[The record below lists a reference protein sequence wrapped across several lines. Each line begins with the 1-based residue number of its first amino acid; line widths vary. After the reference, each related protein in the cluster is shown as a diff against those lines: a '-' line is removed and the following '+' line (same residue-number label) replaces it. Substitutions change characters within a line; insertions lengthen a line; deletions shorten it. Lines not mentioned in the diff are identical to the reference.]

1 MPKKLQSD
9 PNVAVV
15 SLACIKNHAKAD
27 GVDTNKVV
35 ALVARMTDGTLISGQ
50 SVNFSSSNG
59 TITTSV
65 VTDASGTAI
74 AMLTSTTAGSSEV
87 QAELNRTRMTTTV
100 TFD

>member
-1 MPKKLQSD
+1 MPKKSQSD
-9 PNVAVV
+9 PNAMVV
-15 SLACIKNHAKAD
+15 SLTCIKNHAKAD

-35 ALVARMTDGTLISGQ
+35 ALVARMTDGTLVSGQ
-50 SVNFSSSNG
+50 SVNFSSSNS
-59 TITTSV
+59 TITTPV

-87 QAELNRTRMTTTV
+87 QAELNLTRVTTTV

>member
-1 MPKKLQSD
+1 MSKKLQSD
-9 PNVAVV
+9 PNAVVV
-15 SLACIKNHAKAD
+15 SLTCIKNHAKAD

-35 ALVARMTDGTLISGQ
+35 ALVARLTDGTLVSGQ

-59 TITTSV
+59 TITTPV

-87 QAELNRTRMTTTV
+87 QAELNRTRATTTV